1 MVREADRSHGLIND
15 NDQAGCAK
23 VGCWLDACVARLSC
37 RACEFE
43 KRENR
48 PGSKKGPGSTG
59 NRAGG
64 SSGGQHVAGQQTDER
79 NREKGSFFI

>member
-1 MVREADRSHGLIND
+1 MHS
-15 NDQAGCAK
+15 
-23 VGCWLDACVARLSC
+23 VARLSC
-37 RACEFE
+37 CACEFE

-79 NREKGSFFI
+79 NREKGFFIEFVLACLSTGGDDE